1 MGAVKEAAIQLESNM
16 MDVAEIASP
25 TRAYR
30 LGMLEACRLITETT
44 KYYLDAEPGT
54 PAWKALHD
62 TWHSVY
68 DAVTYLQEVD
78 ARS

>member
-1 MGAVKEAAIQLESNM
+1 MGAVKEAAIELESNM
-16 MDVAEIASP
+16 MEVADITST

-30 LGMLEACRLITETT
+30 MGMLEACRLITQTT
-44 KYYLDAEPGT
+44 KYYLEAEPGT

-62 TWHSVY
+62 TWYSVY